1 MKPTDMK
8 VGDFL
13 LKVIFWSGM
22 SQADVAKKCNISTPS
37 LNEIIKNKRNIN
49 IRYAKAF
56 EELFDVPTMIWLMWD
71 NIDKLNEKK

>member
-1 MKPTDMK
+1 MK

-22 SQADVAKKCNISTPS
+22 SQVDVAKKCNISTPS

-56 EELFDVPTMIWLMWD
+56 EELFGIPAMIWLMWD
-71 NIDKLNEKK
+71 NIDKLNEEK

>member
-1 MKPTDMK
+1 MK

-13 LKVIFWSGM
+13 LKAIFWSGM

-49 IRYAKAF
+49 IRYAKEF
-56 EELFDVPTMIWLMWD
+56 EGLFGIPAMIWLMWD
-71 NIDKLNEKK
+71 NIDKLNEGK

>member
-1 MKPTDMK
+1 MK

-22 SQADVAKKCNISTPS
+22 SQADVAKKCNISTTS

-49 IRYAKAF
+49 IRYAKGF
-56 EELFDVPTMIWLMWD
+56 EELFGIPAMIWLTWD
-71 NIDKLNEKK
+71 TIDKLNEEN